1 MRNRIVIILFL
12 VSCNHFGLAQSAEV
26 VDTLKV
32 LQLDEVMVTAT
43 RNERT
48 VGALPMPVTLIKKD
62 MIKSMGSVRLNDV
75 LTEQTGL
82 VVVPQV
88 NGQGNGIQVQGF
100 DPDYTLILVDG
111 EPIVGRYTGSLEL
124 SRLSVGNIKQIE
136 IVKGPSSSLY
146 GSDALAGVINIITER
161 PTRNQGEFSVRTSA
175 IGTKNN
181 FMDWN
186 DSKTIDLS
194 GSGSIVHKNLGVYLF
209 GNSRISDGYDLS
221 PESFGKT
228 VSPFTNYT
236 FGARTTYTIGKTEIN
251 VGLRSYSEDQKYNFE
266 VVSAGAPVLTKGS
279 GSIHD
284 WTINPV
290 VTHRFGTKLRATAR
304 FYTTGY
310 GTNTELRRTQDDVVT
325 YRDYFNQTFTRY
337 EVNAEYFFNDKNV
350 LTTGAG
356 SIQESV
362 VTSRYSDSE
371 RLQQTNYAL
380 IQHEY
385 TPFRSLNVI
394 GGIRYDRNSIYGD
407 QFSPKL
413 SIRWEASKRIVIK
426 SSFGQGFK
434 TPDFRQLYYNFTNQ
448 AGGGYIVLGTEV
460 VKEKIDEYIAQ
471 GIIAP
476 GTVDVSKIQTLQ
488 PERSVSLNMGADVK
502 ITSQLKWS
510 ANFFYNKVDNLI
522 DYRELARTTQN
533 KVIYS
538 FFNIT
543 QAVMKGV
550 ETDINYAISPQ
561 FSFSLGYQYLS
572 AVDQKT
578 VDQVESG
585 TKYWRDPV
593 TFETRRLKP
602 SEYFGLYNRAQ
613 HTGNIKLFYH
623 NPKSGWDA
631 SIRAIYRG
639 KFGVRGI
646 DGNIQ
651 GLSVP
656 SSDVNGN
663 QLLDDY
669 DNFVSGYTLVNFSI
683 AKTFKQIRIQAGMD
697 NAFGYTDP
705 IYLSNIPGRST
716 YLSITYQLKP
726 TNP

>member
-1 MRNRIVIILFL
+1 MKNAAVIGLFL
-12 VSCNHFGLAQSAEV
+12 LGTAQVGWAQSSEEI
-26 VDTLKV
+26 DTLKTRE
-32 LQLDEVMVTAT
+32 LEEVMVTAT

-62 MIKSMGSVRLNDV
+62 LIKSMGSVRLNDV

-161 PTRNQGEFSVRTSA
+161 PTTNQGEFSVRTSA
-175 IGTKNN
+175 IGTKDKW
-181 FMDWN
+181 MDWS
-186 DSKTIDLS
+186 DSKTIDLN

-221 PESFGKT
+221 PETFGKT

-236 FGARTTYTIGKTEIN
+236 LGARSTYTWGKTDIN
-251 VGLRSYSEDQKYNFE
+251 LGLRYFSEDQKYNFD
-266 VVSAGAPVLTKGS
+266 VVSAGGQVQTTGN

-290 VTHRFGTKLRATAR
+290 ITHRFGSKFKATGR
-304 FYTTGY
+304 FYTTAY
-310 GTNTELRRTQDDVVT
+310 GTNTELRRAQDDVVT
-325 YRDYFNQTFTRY
+325 YRDYFDQTFTRY
-337 EVNAEYFFNDKNV
+337 ELNGEYFFNEKNI
-350 LTTGAG
+350 LTAGAG

-362 VTSRYSDSE
+362 VTSRYSDQQ

-380 IQHEY
+380 VQHEY
-385 TPFRSLNVI
+385 TPIPQLNVI
-394 GGIRYDRNSIYGD
+394 GGIRYDRNSVYGD
-407 QFSPKL
+407 QISPKL
-413 SIRWEASKRIVIK
+413 SVRWEVTKKIVLK

-434 TPDFRQLYYNFTNQ
+434 APDFRQLYYNFSNQ

-460 VKEKIDEYIAQ
+460 LKEKIDEYVSQ
-471 GIIAP
+471 GIILP
-476 GTVDVSKIQTLQ
+476 GTVDVSKFQSLQ
-488 PERSVSLNMGADVK
+488 PERSISLNVGVDF
-502 ITSQLKWS
+502 KWNEKFKLS
-510 ANFFYNKVDNLI
+510 TNFFYNKVDNLI

-543 QAVMKGV
+543 QAVMKGI
-550 ETDINYAISPQ
+550 ETDVSYKVTSQ
-561 FSFSLGYQYLS
+561 FSVAVGYQYLR
-572 AVDQKT
+572 AVDQKI
-578 VDQVESG
+578 VDLIESVPQ
-585 TKYWRDPV
+585 YWTDPI
-593 TFETRRLKP
+593 TFQTYRLK
-602 SEYFGLYNRAQ
+602 SNEYFGLYNRAQ
-613 HTGNIKLFYH
+613 HTGNLKLFYH
-623 NPKSGWDA
+623 NAKHGVDA
-631 SIRAIYRG
+631 SLRAIYRG
-639 KFGVRGI
+639 KFGVRGL

-651 GLSVP
+651 GQTVP
-656 SSDVNGN
+656 SSDINQN

-669 DNFVSGYTLVNFSI
+669 DRFVSGYTLVNVSV
-683 AKTFKQIRIQAGMD
+683 AKSFKHIRLQAGID
-697 NAFGYTDP
+697 NIFGYTDP
-705 IYLSNIPGRST
+705 VYLSNIPGRST
-716 YLSITYQLKP
+716 YFSITYKLKN